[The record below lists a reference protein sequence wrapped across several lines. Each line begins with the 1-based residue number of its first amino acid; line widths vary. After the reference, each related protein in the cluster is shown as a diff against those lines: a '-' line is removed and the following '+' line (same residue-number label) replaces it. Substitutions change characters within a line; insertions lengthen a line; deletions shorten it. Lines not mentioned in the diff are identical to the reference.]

1 MRSLR
6 LSLVVSA
13 AAAALLA
20 CTLPG
25 IEFATSVLP
34 STAAPLGQTDS
45 VSPTP
50 SVAISAPVAPLLA
63 PEDLTLLYDQ
73 VNPGV
78 VAILIYAPASQGG
91 PLIPVAQGSGFVV
104 DRAGHIVTNQHVIAD
119 ASRIEVDFPSGLKV
133 WADLVGEDLDSDLA
147 VLKVEVS
154 PDRLVPLPLGD
165 SEQVRVG
172 EFVVAIGNPF
182 GLTGTMTVGVVS
194 AVGRT
199 VPSLHGAPG
208 GGLFSSADIIQT
220 DAAINPGNSG
230 GPLVNLRGE
239 VIGVNRAIQTET
251 VNLAGDPVNS
261 GVGFAVPSDIV
272 AKIVPALIED
282 GSYDYP
288 YLGISSLGEQGMTLQ
303 TLEALG
309 LSPDQGG
316 AYVTCAVPGGPAD
329 QAGVIGAGSCNPS
342 AEVSAGGDL
351 IIAIDGRPIRIFSE
365 LLSYLISH
373 TEVGQQVTLTIL
385 REGEEIE
392 VPVTIGARP

>member
-6 LSLVVSA
+6 LPLAVTA
-13 AAAALLA
+13 AASALLA

-34 STAAPLGQTDS
+34 SPAAPLGQTDAR
-45 VSPTP
+45 SPT
-50 SVAISAPVAPLLA
+50 ASAPVAPLLA

-78 VAILIYAPASQGG
+78 VSILIYAPASQDGR
-91 PLIPVAQGSGFVV
+91 LIPVAQGSGFVI
-104 DRAGHIVTNQHVIAD
+104 DREGHIVTNQHVIAD
-119 ASRIEVDFPSGLKV
+119 ASRIEVDFPSGLKT
-133 WADLVGEDLDSDLA
+133 WAELVGEDLDSDLA
-147 VLKVEVS
+147 VLAVEVS
-154 PDRLVPLPLGD
+154 PDRLTPLPLGD

-230 GPLVNLRGE
+230 GPLVNLRGQ

-251 VNLAGDPVNS
+251 TTPAGDPVNS
-261 GVGFAVPSDIV
+261 GVGFAVPSD
-272 AKIVPALIED
+272 
-282 GSYDYP
+282 
-288 YLGISSLGEQGMTLQ
+288 
-303 TLEALG
+303 
-309 LSPDQGG
+309 
-316 AYVTCAVPGGPAD
+316 
-329 QAGVIGAGSCNPS
+329 
-342 AEVSAGGDL
+342 
-351 IIAIDGRPIRIFSE
+351 
-365 LLSYLISH
+365 
-373 TEVGQQVTLTIL
+373 
-385 REGEEIE
+385 
-392 VPVTIGARP
+392 